1 MDSEE
6 TTSAIPLQTAVYEVD
21 PLPSSSPNAHN
32 VQRTTVTPWCFPK
45 ELWTQCLADIHG
57 RPHSESLRL
66 DVVASIN
73 VGEVEQLSALPST
86 TLCGPPF
93 VCWCWIA
100 VPSSWIWK
108 AHIAML
114 RSNTLAYWD
123 VLGMS
128 RKNWSET
135 SLVVVQLNIHKA
147 GTNMYSISH
156 IHPHFDFRELPN
168 SLSFWVDED
177 VSSSSPHQ
185 TDLLLPHLSHATFSL
200 TSFRV

>member
-6 TTSAIPLQTAVYEVD
+6 TSSAIPLQTAVYEVD

-100 VPSSWIWK
+100 AGSWIWK
-108 AHIAML
+108 AHIAMP

-123 VLGMS
+123 VLGMNRKKLIRNFTFSGTTKHSQS
-128 RKNWSET
+128 RDKH
-135 SLVVVQLNIHKA
+135 VQHL
-147 GTNMYSISH
+147 T
-156 IHPHFDFRELPN
+156 HPPPRWFSWIAQFLE
-168 SLSFWVDED
+168 SFWVDED
-177 VSSSSPHQ
+177 ASSSSPH
-185 TDLLLPHLSHATFSL
+185 LGPSAAPSL
-200 TSFRV
+200 TRNLFLDV